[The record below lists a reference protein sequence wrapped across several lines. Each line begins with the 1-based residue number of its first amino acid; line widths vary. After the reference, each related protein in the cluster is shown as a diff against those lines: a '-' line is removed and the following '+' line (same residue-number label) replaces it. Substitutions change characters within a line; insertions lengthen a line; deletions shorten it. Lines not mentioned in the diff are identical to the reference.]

1 MLKNLS
7 FIKEDRKKWIK
18 RMEIQTNND
27 NDDDLNPFEV
37 DMDEV
42 LKEIPIQL
50 TTFSEWVKQQDWVP
64 IDDDDITTP
73 SGG

>member
-1 MLKNLS
+1 MQG
-7 FIKEDRKKWIK
+7 FYEY
-18 RMEIQTNND
+18 NND
-27 NDDDLNPFEV
+27 NTDDLNPFEV

-42 LKEIPIQL
+42 LKEIPIKL